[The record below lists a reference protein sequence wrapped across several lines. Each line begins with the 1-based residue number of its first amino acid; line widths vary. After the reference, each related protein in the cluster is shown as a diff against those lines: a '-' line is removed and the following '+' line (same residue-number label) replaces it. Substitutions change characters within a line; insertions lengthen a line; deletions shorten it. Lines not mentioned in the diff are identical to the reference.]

1 MKAKKLLKVIK
12 PFVSDTMQVY
22 LTDLPD
28 NTPVRLEVSGR
39 NGYLL
44 QLTLEDLR
52 NLWEAYNQEINNV

>member
-22 LTDLPD
+22 LTDFPD